1 LAHNSARHESRSRY
15 REPPPTP
22 RPHRG
27 TLMESSAVTDSVF
40 YRRLF
45 AVAAAIVF
53 GYLLLEILVPL
64 KDALGWGTVLAF
76 LLHPL
81 HKRLTVALRGRA
93 ALSAGILTL
102 ATPFVVLAPVSLL
115 SVVFFEQSLGLV
127 GYLRAHPFIG
137 FPALIAQLEQLPWFG
152 ASIHWVDHYLPAG
165 ALNVHAWISTATSGI
180 LRSAAATSGNV
191 AFVLFGTV
199 ISFFMML
206 FLLFFL
212 LRDGQAY
219 LRQFAAVVPL
229 PADRRDSLLKYLGDV
244 TRAVVYGS
252 TVTAIVQGLFVAGG
266 FAIAGLPSPMV
277 FGVVAMITAMLPA
290 GAAVVLIPAVLYLG
304 FQAHWGAALFLAL
317 WSAGLVLL
325 ENIVRPMLTAHRAH
339 VSTLAVFVGAVGGV
353 TAFGILGLIL
363 GPVLL
368 SFIVALVRFLTE
380 QQALVATLNSTTD
393 PRRGGSKL
401 SRAE

>member
-1 LAHNSARHESRSRY
+1 
-15 REPPPTP
+15 
-22 RPHRG
+22 
-27 TLMESSAVTDSVF
+27 MDSSAVADSAF

-45 AVAAAIVF
+45 AVAAAAVF
-53 GYLLLEILVPL
+53 GYLLLEILAPL

-81 HKRLTVALRGRA
+81 HKRLTGVFKGRA
-93 ALSAGILTL
+93 ALSAGLLTV
-102 ATPFVVLAPVSLL
+102 ATPFVVLAPVSVL
-115 SVVFFEQSLGLV
+115 SVIFFEQAMGLLR
-127 GYLRAHPFIG
+127 YLRAHPFIG
-137 FPALIAQLEQLPWFG
+137 FPALIARLKQHPWFG
-152 ASIHWVDHYLPAG
+152 ASIHWIDQYLPAG
-165 ALNVHAWISTATSGI
+165 TLNVHDWIATATTGI
-180 LRSAAATSGNV
+180 LRSAAAASGNV

-212 LRDGQAY
+212 LRDGESY
-219 LRQFAAVVPL
+219 LRQSVALVPL
-229 PADRRDSLLKYLGDV
+229 PAERRGSLLKYLGDV

-277 FGVVAMITAMLPA
+277 FGVVAMITALLPA
-290 GAAVVLIPAVLYLG
+290 GATVVLIPAVLYLAV
-304 FQAHWGAALFLAL
+304 QAQWGAALFLAL
-317 WSAGLVLL
+317 WSAGLGLV
-325 ENIVRPMLTAHRAH
+325 ENIVRPLLTAHRAK

-368 SFIVALVRFLTE
+368 SFIVAVIRFLTE
-380 QQALVATLNSTTD
+380 QQPLLVSRD
-393 PRRGGSKL
+393 PKSPR
-401 SRAE
+401 